1 MDRGNGDMPPKQEE
15 QKFGYGKIEHI
26 TKTETLGEGAYGV
39 VYKGVN
45 QITKQ
50 VIALKKIKLETQ
62 SEGVPSTTIREISV
76 LREIQHPNVVELKD
90 VIMCPSKMY
99 LVFEYLEMD
108 LKKKIDTL
116 GPGNCFNT
124 TIIK

>member
-1 MDRGNGDMPPKQEE
+1 M
-15 QKFGYGKIEHI
+15 
-26 TKTETLGEGAYGV
+26 

-45 QITKQ
+45 EKTGE

-76 LREIQHPNVVELKD
+76 LREIEHRNVVQLKD
-90 VIMCPSKMY
+90 VIMCPNKMY

-108 LKKKIDTL
+108 LKRKLDSV
-116 GPGNCFNT
+116 GAGNLLPPET
-124 TIIK
+124 VKSYMY